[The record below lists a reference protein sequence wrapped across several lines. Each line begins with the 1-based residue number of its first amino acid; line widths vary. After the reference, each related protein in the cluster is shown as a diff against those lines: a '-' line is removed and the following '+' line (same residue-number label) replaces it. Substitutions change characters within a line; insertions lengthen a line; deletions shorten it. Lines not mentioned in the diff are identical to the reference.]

1 MHKELLIKI
10 TEAIIFTS
18 EKPIRIKDL
27 LNRLPENIDINIIID
42 FLIDKYKDSGF
53 VLEKSGDT
61 LAFRSSSSIAE
72 YLKIEKTIQKKLS
85 KAALE
90 ILSIIAY
97 HQPITRAEIEDMRG
111 VSVSQ
116 SSLEVL
122 LDNNWVEPKGHKNI
136 PGRPSTWKT
145 TKDFLDHFGLSSLK
159 DLPGLSELKSS
170 GLLARNVGQSVL
182 NRENITTL

>member
-1 MHKELLIKI
+1 MENKLILKI
-10 TEAIIFTS
+10 AEAIIFTS
-18 EKPIRIKDL
+18 EKPISFKELER
-27 LNRLPENIDINIIID
+27 RLPDNSDISIIINS
-42 FLIDKYKDSGF
+42 LLSKHEDSGF
-53 VLEKSGDT
+53 ILEKSGDT
-61 LAFRSSSSIAE
+61 LAFRSSSEVSE
-72 YLKIEKTIQKKLS
+72 YLKIEKTVQKKIS

-122 LDNNWVEPKGHKNI
+122 LNNNWIEPKGYKNI

-145 TKDFLDHFGLSSLK
+145 TKDFLDHFDLTSIK

-170 GLLARNVGQSVL
+170 GLLARNVGPSVL
-182 NRENITTL
+182 NRKNTSDL